1 VGFFR
6 SGTSLLYSV
15 LNQHPQ
21 VALMYECN
29 VLDFPEILS
38 AERFRGNWLERQE
51 FFSHS
56 LSRHRLILKGSL
68 RGLENVKTPLDLYR
82 TFSQSKGA
90 TLCGE
95 KSPVYCSRLRQLAQL
110 FPDARFIL
118 IWRDPVEIYRSVAQA
133 ARTVRFYR
141 GKGWLSDLIFQQEE
155 MTRHAINLKRDGFR
169 VHNVTYSDLVDNTE
183 EVSRGLCDFL
193 GIEFDGKML
202 DLGTADFSAIHRAPN
217 HEHLR
222 RGIIERR
229 ELSNE
234 VIDPGIVRK
243 LQRFQTRWIR
253 LRSECFGLKHELS
266 THPEPT
272 LAERLRCKITG
283 KLLWA
288 MHNSKRALFE
298 FLPLPWL
305 RTYRELKN
313 WFLDGQVA
321 APSTRPSLWQQF
333 SENWV
338 TVLVSYGILANVT
351 VLDVLT
357 GPDVSVGPF
366 YLIPCALL
374 TVVINGRWG
383 TWAAAISAGTWTLIH
398 TVERHHAVGGVAAWN
413 CAMHFLVLET
423 LVVLLGRIRIET
435 VSRSSGA

>member
-51 FFSHS
+51 FFSHA
-56 LSRHRLILKGSL
+56 LFRHRLTLKGSL
-68 RGLENVKTPLDLYR
+68 RGLESVKTPLDLYR

-90 TLCGE
+90 TLYGE
-95 KSPVYCSRLRQLAQL
+95 KSPLYCSRLRQLAQL

-118 IWRDPVEIYRSVAQA
+118 IWRDPVEIYRSVAHA
-133 ARTVRFYR
+133 RRTVRFFR
-141 GKGWLSDLIFQQEE
+141 GRGWLSNLIFQQEE
-155 MTRHAINLKRDGFR
+155 MTRQAINLKRDGFR
-169 VHNVTYSDLVDNTE
+169 VHNVTYSHLVDKTE
-183 EVSRGLCDFL
+183 EVCRGLCEFL
-193 GIEFDGKML
+193 GIEFDEKML
-202 DLGTADFSAIHRAPN
+202 DLGTADFSAIHHAPN

-229 ELSNE
+229 ELSDE

-243 LQRFQTRWIR
+243 LQRFQTRWVR

-288 MHNSKRALFE
+288 MHDIKRALFE
-298 FLPLPWL
+298 FLPMPWL
-305 RTYRELKN
+305 QTYRELKN

-338 TVLVSYGILANVT
+338 TALVSYGILANVA
-351 VLDVLT
+351 VLDVFT

-366 YLIPCALL
+366 YLIPCAVL

-398 TVERHHAVGGVAAWN
+398 TVERHHTVGGVAAWN

-423 LVVLLGRIRIET
+423 LVLLLGRIRIET